1 MLEKKKEV
9 RKSESVKSVPG
20 VVVSAKFIMQDKK
33 NLKVKDQDGK
43 ERKLRWTSY
52 KAGRKKEVA
61 RRRSYPYLNYCHFEP
76 ILSLISI
83 AGLL

>member
-1 MLEKKKEV
+1 MIEKKKEV

-43 ERKLRWTSY
+43 EITMDELQNRSKEGGG
-52 KAGRKKEVA
+52 AKKK
-61 RRRSYPYLNYCHFEP
+61 
-76 ILSLISI
+76 LSLFK
-83 AGLL
+83 LLSF